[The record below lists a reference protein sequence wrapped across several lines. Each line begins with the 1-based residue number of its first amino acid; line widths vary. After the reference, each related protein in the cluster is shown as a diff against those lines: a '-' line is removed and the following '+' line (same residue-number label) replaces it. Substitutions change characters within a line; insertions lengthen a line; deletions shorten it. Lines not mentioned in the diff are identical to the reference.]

1 MNKSFSPGFQQ
12 DIADLLDIC
21 MENGTDTIT
30 ITMGYE
36 KADLDIDMTFRVVP
50 HKGADNDK

>member
-1 MNKSFSPGFQQ
+1 MIKSFSPGFQE

-30 ITMGYE
+30 MTMSYKE
-36 KADLDIDMTFRVVP
+36 ADLDIDMTFRVVS
-50 HKGADNDK
+50 HKGAKHDE

>member
-50 HKGADNDK
+50 HKGAEHDE